1 MSASK
6 KSSGGA
12 GQNRLLP
19 PVVDGV
25 TVPSTD
31 ENDVDDAEVHCTDF

>member
-12 GQNRLLP
+12 GRNKLLP

-31 ENDVDDAEVHCTDF
+31 DSDVDDAEV